1 MSRQRQGGFLIS
13 KVHQTAGRIFA
24 RLLREQGLEINPA
37 QGRVLFIL
45 WEEGTMTI
53 HELARKVSLGK
64 SALTSTLDRLE
75 AAGQVR
81 RVTSAEDKRKTYVEL
96 TPKNKSLHKLYQQLS
111 EHMTEIYYQG
121 FTAAEI
127 DRFEDA
133 LARILKNL
141 AAEE

>member
-1 MSRQRQGGFLIS
+1 MSQQRQGGFLIS
-13 KVHQTAGRIFA
+13 KVHQTAGRIFS

-45 WEEGTMTI
+45 WEEGSMTI
-53 HELARKVSLGK
+53 HALARKVSLGK
-64 SALTSTLDRLE
+64 STLTSTLDRLE

-81 RVTSAEDKRKTYVEL
+81 RIASSEDKRKTYIEL
-96 TPKNKSLHKLYQQLS
+96 TPKNKALHELYQKLS
-111 EHMTEIYYQG
+111 ARMTEIYYQG

-127 DRFEDA
+127 DRFEEA
-133 LARILKNL
+133 LERILQNL